1 MVFGGETTPHR
12 DQLETSHAKS
22 AASTPAESSLQG
34 TIEQNKDFNI
44 IILQL
49 RFRAETAN
57 CKLLDGVV
65 MYSAVVGCLSLN
77 YRTESSV
84 SLLCSIG
91 HIDVLSYDGINA
103 SYDHGCP

>member
-12 DQLETSHAKS
+12 DQSETSHAKS
-22 AASTPAESSLQG
+22 TASTPAESSLQG
-34 TIEQNKDFNI
+34 TIEQNKDFT

-65 MYSAVVGCLSLN
+65 MYRAVVGCLYLN

-84 SLLCSIG
+84 SLLCSIV
-91 HIDVLSYDGINA
+91 HIDVLSYDGTNA